1 MLRVERDGDVVTLTI
16 DRPERRNAL
25 DGPLWSALKEAADQ
39 VAADPPRAVIVT
51 GSAGHFCA
59 GMDLKMD
66 NPLVARLVPAVTAKD
81 EDALRALIVELK
93 GVVDAIASIPAP
105 VVAAVEGA
113 CAGGGLEVALACD
126 MRIAGDGSFF
136 SLPETHIGMVPDVG
150 GTVRVSRLVGAGR
163 ATELI
168 LSGRRLD
175 ATEAKEWGLVNRVVP
190 AGTALESARAFVQE
204 LRAAGPACTR
214 HILEVL
220 RQVPAPT
227 FAQETEAGVR
237 ALTSGE
243 AVEGAMAFV
252 EKRPPKW
259 LA

>member
-1 MLRVERDGDVVTLTI
+1 MLNVERDGDVVTLTI
-16 DRPERRNAL
+16 DRPQRRNAL
-25 DGPLWSALKEAADQ
+25 DGPLWTALKEAAL
-39 VAADPPRAVIVT
+39 ALHAEPPRAVIVT

-66 NPLVARLVPAVTAKD
+66 NPLVARLVPAVTSKD
-81 EDALRALIVELK
+81 EGALRALIVELK

-126 MRIAGDGSFF
+126 MRIAAEDAFF

-150 GTVRVSRLVGAGR
+150 GTVRVSRLAGAGR

-168 LSGRRLD
+168 LSGRRLS
-175 ATEAKEWGLVNRVVP
+175 AEEAETWGLVNRVVP
-190 AGTALESARAFVQE
+190 KGTALESARAFVGE

-220 RQVPAPT
+220 RRVPGPT
-227 FAQETEAGVR
+227 FEQETEAGVR